1 MHHVE
6 LSKRAQRDL
15 RRIHDPARARV
26 LRVLEQELTT
36 EPHPPNLDV
45 KPLAGR
51 TPWLRL
57 RQGDYR
63 VIYRPLTP
71 SELRDRGAG
80 EERGF
85 LVERVVDRKGL
96 ERAAATLPS

>member
-15 RRIHDPARARV
+15 RRIEHRARRNV
-26 LRVLEQELTT
+26 LRTLEQELTA
-36 EPHPPNLDV
+36 EPQPPNLDV

-51 TPWLRL
+51 APWLRL

-71 SELRDRGAG
+71 SELRHRGAE

-96 ERAAATLPS
+96 EPAAATLPS